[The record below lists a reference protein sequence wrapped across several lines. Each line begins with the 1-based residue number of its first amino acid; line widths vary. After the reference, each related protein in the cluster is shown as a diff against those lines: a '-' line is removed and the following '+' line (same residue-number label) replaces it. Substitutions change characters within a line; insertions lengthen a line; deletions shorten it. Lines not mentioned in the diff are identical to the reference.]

1 MIKVLVI
8 AFTKLPQQNYELL
21 FLAATNERGGD
32 DHNVRVRVRV
42 RKTQGFEGFHYLSQT
57 KLMRATRNEFDLV
70 ILTDSQ
76 KENKNKPTKEVC
88 NQVSYDHRS
97 YD

>member
-8 AFTKLPQQNYELL
+8 APVQNCHNYEVL
-21 FLAATNERGGD
+21 FSAATNERGGD
-32 DHNVRVRVRV
+32 DDKVRIGVGV
-42 RKTQGFEGFHYLSQT
+42 RKTQGFEGCDYLSQT

>member
-8 AFTKLPQQNYELL
+8 RHNYELL
-21 FLAATNERGGD
+21 FSAATNERGGD
-32 DHNVRVRVRV
+32 DDNVRVRV
-42 RKTQGFEGFHYLSQT
+42 RKTQGFEGCDYLSQT